1 MQYQVPQFIEV
12 EDKIFGPLTLQQFIY
27 LAGGAGIVV
36 VLISLLPLF
45 FAIIA
50 SIPVIVFSLGLAFYK
65 MNNRSFVEI
74 LESGVFFFLND
85 RLYIWKRNEGGGK
98 DSDAPKEIRK
108 QIVAPQQ
115 GELEKLQK
123 IHDLAL
129 SLDVDEP
136 DIYGR

>member
-50 SIPVIVFSLGLAFYK
+50 SIPIIVLSLGLAFYK

-85 RLYIWKRNEGGGK
+85 RLYIWKRKEGGPE
-98 DSDAPKEIRK
+98 DTNAPQKVEK
-108 QIVAPQQ
+108 SVVVPQQ
-115 GELEKLQK
+115 GELDKLQK
-123 IHDLAL
+123 IHNLAL
-129 SLDVDEP
+129 SLDVDEI
-136 DIYGR
+136 DTYGR